1 MVEVI
6 RIRKGLDIRLRGKA
20 DGTKVLSSASSALYA
35 LQPSDFV
42 GVVPKLTVK
51 EGDSVKAG
59 SPLFVNKAYPSVSFP
74 SPVSGRVVTV
84 KRGERRKIEAV
95 IVEADGKDEAVDF
108 GIKDPL
114 LLGGGEVL
122 ETLLQSG
129 LFGFIRQLPYA
140 ISALPAAT
148 PKAIFVSALRDMPL
162 AADFEVELQGQESVF
177 QCGLDALSRL
187 APVHLGIGV
196 RQQSTALRE
205 AKHVTVTAY
214 DGPCPAGNVGVQV
227 NRLAP
232 VNKGEVVWTADPTV
246 VIFIGRLFAEG
257 RVDLRRIIAL
267 AGSEVAA
274 PAYYHTVVGAGL
286 ASLLD
291 GKISGS
297 PYNRR
302 IINGNVL
309 TGKADGREGF
319 LGALTSEIA
328 VIPEGDDVDEAFG
341 WIMPRVNQ
349 FSVSRSY
356 FSWLC
361 GKKEYAPDARIKGGK
376 RHCIMSG
383 EYDKVFPMDI
393 LPEYLIKA
401 IIAGDIDKMEELGI
415 YEVAPED
422 FALAEFVCSSKME
435 LQRIVREGLDMLRK
449 EEN

>member
-1 MVEVI
+1 MVKVI
-6 RIRKGLDIRLRGKA
+6 KIRKGLDIRLKGKA

-59 SPLFVNKAYPSVSFP
+59 SPLFVNKACPSVAFP
-74 SPVSGRVVTV
+74 SPVSGRVVSV
-84 KRGERRKIEAV
+84 KRGQRRKIEAV
-95 IVEADGKDEAVDF
+95 IVESDSKDEALDF
-108 GIKDPL
+108 GIKDPMQM
-114 LLGGGEVL
+114 GGSEVL
-122 ETLLQSG
+122 EALTEGG
-129 LFGFIRQLPYA
+129 LFGFIQQLPYA
-140 ISALPAAT
+140 ISALPTAT

-162 AADFEVELQGQESVF
+162 AADFEVELQGQEFEF
-177 QCGLDALSRL
+177 QCGLDALSRI

-196 RQQSTALRE
+196 KQQSRALRE
-205 AKHVTVTAY
+205 ARNVEITAY

-227 NRLAP
+227 NRISP
-232 VNKGEVVWTADPTV
+232 VNKGETVWTVDPTV
-246 VIFIGRLFAEG
+246 VIFIGRLFAKG
-257 RVDLRRIIAL
+257 RVDLSRIIAV
-267 AGSEVAA
+267 AGSEVTA
-274 PAYYHTVVGAGL
+274 PAYYHTVVGAQL
-286 ASLLD
+286 SSLLE
-291 GKISGS
+291 GKIAGS
-297 PYNRR
+297 SYNQR

-309 TGKADGREGF
+309 TGNTTDKEGF
-319 LGALTSEIA
+319 LGALSSEIT

-349 FSVSRSY
+349 FSVNRSY

-393 LPEYLIKA
+393 LPEYLVKA

-415 YEVAPED
+415 YEVSPED